1 MRMMINRRPGK
12 SVTAFLLVGLLA
24 TAGSDFGTAGELLDS
39 LGSLI
44 EQAADDDYAVRTGF
58 GHHIGSGVGYEDGFS
73 SYSNLIPL
81 IESEDERLL
90 FADVHL
96 LLDNQAMFAANV
108 GVGQRVYDEEMNRTW
123 GLMAWYDYRDTGENR
138 FHQMTIGLESLGEFL
153 DFRSNIYIP
162 DLADDRLPN
171 PADNHF
177 SGNQLI
183 IADEAAMTGVDF
195 EMGASL
201 MEIGQLVTR
210 SFAGG
215 YFLRA
220 TGSPDTWGWR
230 GRTEVELTD
239 RFFVN
244 IGVQEDDLFGRTVT
258 VGITLQS
265 LQKVD
270 APNPAPSWPAF
281 QTMRRPTA
289 PLDHSLVANR
299 LSEPTRRF
307 RNIMID
313 KQQRVAIDPSTGSA
327 MSFLH
332 VVGGSAGDGSI
343 ESPYGTIGDAL
354 ADLRAPGSLIYTPEG
369 GSFTENLTLVAGT
382 ELVSNDRL
390 QYVSTQ
396 DGQRILPGSNGNAT
410 VTIDGDI
417 TLASKTRID
426 GFDINGQLTG
436 DAVEDVLISHNVIN
450 ATAGLA
456 GISLTNI
463 SNTGDTITIT
473 QNTISDGDAGI
484 RVVGDELDL
493 ALTENTI
500 SDATLAGIELTAT
513 GTAAS
518 TLLVLDN
525 VLSGN
530 NGGTASEVTVEN
542 AGTGTLTLTLTGNSS
557 LNDVPDPGFNFD
569 LINTGGTPDAFTLLP
584 NGLNSGSVG
593 SSDGSVTIP

>member
-1 MRMMINRRPGK
+1 
-12 SVTAFLLVGLLA
+12 
-24 TAGSDFGTAGELLDS
+24 
-39 LGSLI
+39 
-44 EQAADDDYAVRTGF
+44 
-58 GHHIGSGVGYEDGFS
+58 
-73 SYSNLIPL
+73 
-81 IESEDERLL
+81 
-90 FADVHL
+90 
-96 LLDNQAMFAANV
+96 
-108 GVGQRVYDEEMNRTW
+108 
-123 GLMAWYDYRDTGENR
+123 
-138 FHQMTIGLESLGEFL
+138 MTIGLESLGEYL

-162 DLADDRLPN
+162 DFADDRLPN
-171 PADNHF
+171 PAGNHF

-183 IADEAAMTGVDF
+183 IADEAAMTGIDF

-201 MEIGQLVTR
+201 MEIGRLVTR
-210 SFAGG
+210 SYVGG

-230 GRTEVELTD
+230 QRTEVELTD

-244 IGVQEDDLFGRTVT
+244 IGIQEDDLFGHTVT

-270 APNPAPSWPAF
+270 APNPAPAWPAF
-281 QTMRRPTA
+281 QTMQRPTA

-313 KQQRVAIDPSTGSA
+313 NQERVAIDTSTGTA

-332 VVGGSAGDGSI
+332 VVGGSTGDGSI
-343 ESPYGTIGDAL
+343 ENPYGTFGDAL

-369 GSFTENLTLVAGT
+369 GTFTEDLTLVAGT
-382 ELVSNDRL
+382 GLLSNHRL

-396 DGQRILPGSNGNAT
+396 GGLRYVPGSNRAAT
-410 VTIDGDI
+410 VTINGDI
-417 TLASKTRID
+417 TLASKTQID

-436 DAVEDVLISHNVIN
+436 DGVEDVLVSRNVIN
-450 ATAGLA
+450 ATVGVP

-463 SNTGDTITIT
+463 SNVGDTITIT
-473 QNTISDGDAGI
+473 QNTISGGDSGI
-484 RVVGDELDL
+484 RAIGDELDL
-493 ALTENTI
+493 ALTDNTI
-500 SDATLAGIELTAT
+500 LDATSAGIELTAT

-525 VLSGN
+525 ILSGN

-557 LNDVPDPGFNFD
+557 LNTVPDPGFNFD
-569 LINTGGTPDAFTLLP
+569 LINTGGTLDSFTLLP
-584 NGLNSGSVG
+584 NGINSGSVG